1 MRWLAGHA
9 DRHTVPRA
17 PVALPPAPQHTSP
30 LGQLADVMQVTMFAV
45 AHTPVGSQTL
55 VLAVPASVRVEQQSL
70 PVPQFG
76 QVPTPPS
83 PVGDPLLLELL
94 VPLLEPLLEL
104 LLPPLELLL
113 ELLLPP
119 LELPLL
125 LLELDDASGVLFELS
140 SLLQATTVLPTPSAT
155 TKSPR
160 MSFMAGTV
168 ATLTTFAASLS
179 RREWPYRLAIGP
191 LRRGWTSGST
201 TRQ

>member
-104 LLPPLELLL
+104 LLPPLEL
-113 ELLLPP
+113 
-119 LELPLL
+119 PLL